1 MDLSIAI
8 DTSSSITE
16 DQFEIEKSAII
27 MLARSFGLSRLGTHV
42 SVIVYGSEAT
52 IEINLNDHT
61 DLDSF
66 TEAVRKIK
74 YRGGRTRI
82 DLALQLASSIVFT
95 PSSGAREGMP
105 KMLIIMA
112 DGQQTSAPDAISLED
127 AVAPLASSG
136 VKVVSIGIGHEVD
149 EFELMAIS
157 EARENIYHVKSFDT
171 LFDTITEVGQSL
183 CAKASKLI
191 CNYLAKRFNK
201 HTNVSLISDMFDT
214 REKVA

>member
-95 PSSGAREGMP
+95 PSGGAREGMP

-112 DGQQTSAPDAISLED
+112 DGQQTSAPDAISLKE

-201 HTNVSLISDMFDT
+201 HTNVSLISGMFDT